1 MKKIFLLS
9 LLMSLLIQCQNKKE
23 PMPTTDFYISE
34 QKITYKNQDLPF
46 GEPVEE
52 WVKIFGEYDRQP
64 FKSVYIWDNLG
75 IHISESD
82 ENANI
87 DELHIFFMNLKSPLA
102 EEGVLD
108 FAQGYYMNT
117 DKDPKNY
124 EYPFIIYK
132 KPLNIEGAEVKNG
145 MKILDINQERKSR
158 DLEPI
163 SYIDANM
170 NGKVEEGPEEEAN
183 GYFSNYGAKNNPQQ
197 QREGEKK
204 IFYHIMFRQT
214 SGQVEYIRIV
224 QDKGQEYF
232 KY

>member
-1 MKKIFLLS
+1 MKQIIILFF
-9 LLMSLLIQCQNKKE
+9 LMSLLLQCQTKNE

-46 GEPVEE
+46 GKPVED
-52 WVKIFGEYDRQP
+52 WVKIFGKYSRRP
-64 FKSVYIWDNLG
+64 FKSIYVWDKLG

-82 ENANI
+82 ESEDI
-87 DELHIFFMNLKSPLA
+87 DELHIFFMNLDSPLA

-108 FAQGYYMNT
+108 FAEGYYMNT
-117 DKDPKNY
+117 DKNPKNY
-124 EYPFIIYK
+124 EYPYTIYT
-132 KPLNIEGAEVKNG
+132 KPINVEGAEVKQG
-145 MKILDINQERKSR
+145 MKISEINKERESK

-170 NGKVEEGPEEEAN
+170 NGKVEQGPEEEAN

-197 QREGEKK
+197 QREEEKK
-204 IFYHIMFRQT
+204 NFYHIMFRQT
-214 SGQVEYIRIV
+214 SGEVEYIRIV